1 VSSNRQV
8 IIGVDP
14 HKLSATIEAVDP
26 VGVKLGE
33 GRFATDKAGF
43 AAMKDYVNRIQPE
56 QEMRVW
62 AVEGANGA
70 GRSLAQRL
78 LAAGEQVVD
87 VPAKL
92 AARVRLFDTGHNR
105 KTDALDAH
113 SIAMVAVSSEHR
125 DGLRVLARDD
135 ELEAIR
141 MLCDRRD
148 ELSRMRVQTV
158 NRIHRL
164 LAELVPGTKKKDLS
178 AAQAKAILAT
188 VRPRDI
194 AGKTRRRMVVEL
206 IEDLTRIDRR
216 LKTMKAEQA
225 AAVRERG
232 STLLDLYGI
241 GPAGAAR
248 ILADVGDVA
257 RFADRNRFASWTGTA
272 PLDASSGEQI
282 RHRLSRAGN
291 RRMNHVIY
299 IAAVVQIRNDTP
311 GREYYRRKLAAG
323 KTPLEAL
330 RCLKRRISDAIYR
343 QLLADARR
351 GAEPAAGED
360 QPENQVESADEQRG
374 DGAGPG
380 GHCGATHQSSA
391 TDLTPHVGTSDKPLH
406 GPAESTLQ
414 PTGAAPEELSIEDLE
429 CVP

>member
-1 VSSNRQV
+1 
-8 IIGVDP
+8 
-14 HKLSATIEAVDP
+14 
-26 VGVKLGE
+26 
-33 GRFATDKAGF
+33 
-43 AAMKDYVNRIQPE
+43 M
-56 QEMRVW
+56 W

-70 GRSLAQRL
+70 GRSVAQRL
-78 LAAGEQVVD
+78 LANGERVVD

-113 SIAMVAVSSEHR
+113 SIAMVATSSEHR
-125 DGLRVLARDD
+125 DGLRALSQDG

-148 ELSRMRVQTV
+148 ELSRQRIQTV

-178 AAQAKAILAT
+178 AQQAKAILAT

-194 AGKTRRRMVVEL
+194 AGKTRRRMTVEL
-206 IEDLTRIDRR
+206 IEDLVRVDRR
-216 LKTMKAEQA
+216 LKAMKAEQA

-232 STLLDLYGI
+232 SRLMDLYGI

-248 ILADVGDVA
+248 ILADVGDVT

-311 GREYYRRKLAAG
+311 GRDYYRRKLAAG
-323 KTPLEAL
+323 RPRSK
-330 RCLKRRISDAIYR
+330 RCAASSARISDAIYR
-343 QLLADARR
+343 QLLATHAPDASQRRHRR
-351 GAEPAAGED
+351 GHRGCGSGRALRGD
-360 QPENQVESADEQRG
+360 SRIQRG
-374 DGAGPG
+374 R
-380 GHCGATHQSSA
+380 
-391 TDLTPHVGTSDKPLH
+391 
-406 GPAESTLQ
+406 PA
-414 PTGAAPEELSIEDLE
+414 PAHRHFG
-429 CVP
+429 